1 MKRISLLGATG
12 SIGRQTAEVVDWFP
26 EDFQLVALAAHSSID
41 LLARQVE
48 KYRPEVVVIYDETF
62 LDELKEKV
70 PFFKGEIL
78 TGMEGLIR
86 AATLEAADIVLT
98 AVSGVIGLLPTLK
111 AIEAGKDI
119 ALANKETLVAGGS
132 IVMSLARK
140 HGVKI
145 LPVDSEHSAV
155 FQCLEEGQEIEKI
168 LLTASGG
175 PFRCMDREEMVR
187 ITPAMALKHPTW
199 QMGKKITIDSATMM
213 NKGLEV
219 IEARWLFNV
228 SYDDINVVVHPQSII
243 HSMVQYQDGSVL
255 GHLGKT
261 DMRIPIQYALTYP
274 NRRKNNLTRID
285 FAKLAQITFE
295 TPDFERFPCLKI
307 AFEAGRA
314 GGTYPTVMNAANE
327 VLVDLFLRERI
338 GFMDIPLFIDQVLSK
353 HQNKEKPSLEDILE
367 SDRWARN
374 MIREVI

>member
-48 KYRPEVVVIYDETF
+48 KYWPEVVVIYDETF